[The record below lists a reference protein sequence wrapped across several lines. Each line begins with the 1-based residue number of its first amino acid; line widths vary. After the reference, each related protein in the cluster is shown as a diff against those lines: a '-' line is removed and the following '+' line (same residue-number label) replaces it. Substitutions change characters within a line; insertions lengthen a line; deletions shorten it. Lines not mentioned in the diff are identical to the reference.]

1 MWEVYC
7 SSSSSKTILS
17 YPICIFF
24 PFPWVSQN
32 LDPSI
37 LVSLR
42 TDFLCGHLHIIT
54 SGSWTAADLTPL
66 LHDTEDGR
74 KKLCPISH
82 SGSLKKI
89 IKKINFSSLFLCG
102 GDYRGKKCSC
112 PNLMDLFFKYNQ
124 NVCFTKSDILG
135 GRMNQNIDWPRLQ
148 SHFGAST
155 LTCIESLTSQQVIWL
170 ALWFVF
176 HNLVNGSCVL
186 KYLLLT
192 GTEWTSS
199 D

>member
-1 MWEVYC
+1 MQLWCCWAAVCIPFPSLQSFECFACLSRKVCRIRMWEVYC

-32 LDPSI
+32 FDPSI

-42 TDFLCGHLHIIT
+42 TDFLCGHLPIIT
-54 SGSWTAADLTPL
+54 SESWTAADLTPL

-124 NVCFTKSDILG
+124 NVCFIKVTFLEGEWIRILTD
-135 GRMNQNIDWPRLQ
+135 Q
-148 SHFGAST
+148 
-155 LTCIESLTSQQVIWL
+155 
-170 ALWFVF
+170 
-176 HNLVNGSCVL
+176 GSSPIL
-186 KYLLLT
+186 KLPH
-192 GTEWTSS
+192 
-199 D
+199 